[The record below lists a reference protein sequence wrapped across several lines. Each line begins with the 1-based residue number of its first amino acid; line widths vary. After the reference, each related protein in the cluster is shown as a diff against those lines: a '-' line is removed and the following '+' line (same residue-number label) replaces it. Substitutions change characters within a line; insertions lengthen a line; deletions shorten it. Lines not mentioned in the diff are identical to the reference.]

1 MMQYVK
7 RFSLRAN
14 EARQNQ
20 SMAVSEFVATIER
33 QSAATE
39 VNVLAL
45 SFENHVLRFSF
56 ARRRWQTRN
65 RFALV
70 LVHAVAYCYGRRCV
84 QSRGAQNIQ
93 NGRRLFMFINTR
105 DECSWWLLRSQLAE
119 SAGKSLLIRTIR
131 FKLFSIKSSNSV
143 MMCRM
148 MSSLS
153 HFPAPNI

>member
-56 ARRRWQTRN
+56 ARRR
-65 RFALV
+65 
-70 LVHAVAYCYGRRCV
+70 
-84 QSRGAQNIQ
+84 
-93 NGRRLFMFINTR
+93 
-105 DECSWWLLRSQLAE
+105 
-119 SAGKSLLIRTIR
+119 
-131 FKLFSIKSSNSV
+131 
-143 MMCRM
+143 
-148 MSSLS
+148 
-153 HFPAPNI
+153 